1 MPDVVVGGRN
11 GHNKPGPDLAQQADK
26 ARKSPAKI
34 DLAKT
39 PTGIEGFDEITMGG
53 LPKGRATLICGG
65 AGCGKTLFG
74 TEFLV
79 HGATRYNEPGVFVA
93 FEETTCELE
102 ENTGS
107 LGFNLRRLAAA
118 KKLVIDH
125 VSVDREQATE
135 TGAFDLD
142 GLFIR
147 LGHAIDSIGARR
159 VVLDTLETLFAGLP
173 NPTILRAEIRRL
185 FRWLKARGVTA
196 IVTAEQ
202 GDGALTR
209 NGLEEYVSDCVVVL
223 DHRVVDQ
230 ISTRRLRVTKYRGS
244 LHGTNEYPFLIV
256 DSGISVMP
264 LSALGLDHGASTD
277 RVKTGVPA
285 LDAMFGGG
293 GFYRGST
300 VLISGS
306 AGSGKTTLAAHFAKE
321 NARDGRRC
329 LYFAFEESSA
339 QITRNLQSIGLDLE
353 PERTAGRL
361 LFNSCRPTAHSLEL
375 HLVLMHRLIDN
386 FRPDAVVVDPISNL
400 TSVAPT
406 AAVRSM
412 LTRLIDHLK
421 TLQVTAFFTSFTP
434 GSAPALEMTDVGVSS
449 LVDTWM
455 IVRDLESDGERTR
468 GLTILKSRGMAHSN
482 QVREFRMTEH
492 GVELIDVY
500 LGPEGM
506 LTGAARVARQ
516 ARDRA
521 GIVLRDREL
530 ERRRKALDRRRT
542 AFDSQVATMREELDG
557 EVKALEEEIQEEL
570 LRDSIRASDRVE
582 MARTRQVD
590 LAPTTRPARNE
601 VKTGKSS

>member
-1 MPDVVVGGRN
+1 
-11 GHNKPGPDLAQQADK
+11 
-26 ARKSPAKI
+26 
-34 DLAKT
+34 
-39 PTGIEGFDEITMGG
+39 MGG
-53 LPKGRATLICGG
+53 LPRGRATLICGG
-65 AGCGKTLFG
+65 AGCGKTLFA

-79 HGATRYNEPGVFVA
+79 HGATRFGEPGVFVA
-93 FEETTCELE
+93 FEETPRELD

-107 LGFNLRRLAAA
+107 LGFDLRRLAAE
-118 KKLVIDH
+118 KKLVVEHISIDRA
-125 VSVDREQATE
+125 SMAE

-147 LGHAIDSIGARR
+147 LGHAIDSIGAKR
-159 VVLDTLETLFAGLP
+159 VVLDTLEILFASLP
-173 NPTILRAEIRRL
+173 NPAILRAEIHRL
-185 FRWLKARGVTA
+185 FQWLKERGVTA

-202 GDGALTR
+202 GDGTLTR

-230 ISTRRLRVTKYRGS
+230 ISTRRLRVIKYRGS

-264 LSALGLDHGASTD
+264 LSALGLDHAASTD
-277 RVKTGVPA
+277 RVSTGVPA

-306 AGSGKTTLAAHFAKE
+306 AGSGKTTLAAHFAKA
-321 NARDGRRC
+321 NSQAGRRC

-339 QITRNLQSIGLDLE
+339 QIIRNLRSIGLDLE
-353 PERTAGRL
+353 PERAAGRL
-361 LFNSCRPTAHSLEL
+361 LFHSCRPTAHSLEL
-375 HLVLMHRLIDN
+375 HLVLMHRLDRRISAGRRGRRSDLQPDCPW
-386 FRPDAVVVDPISNL
+386 RPRP
-400 TSVAPT
+400 
-406 AAVRSM
+406 AVRSM

-434 GSAPALEMTDVGVSS
+434 GSAPSAEMTDVGVSS

-506 LTGAARVARQ
+506 LTGAAQGGATSPRPG
-516 ARDRA
+516 RDRHARSRARTPSQSPRAAA
-521 GIVLRDREL
+521 GRPRRADRHDA
-530 ERRRKALDRRRT
+530 RRDRRRGQRAGRGNPGGT
-542 AFDSQVATMREELDG
+542 ACAIPFALPIEWRWRRRARSTSHRRQRLGSQRGARLENLMTPKKPGRPRRDAIEL
-557 EVKALEEEIQEEL
+557 
-570 LRDSIRASDRVE
+570 RPRA
-582 MARTRQVD
+582 
-590 LAPTTRPARNE
+590 PP
-601 VKTGKSS
+601 

>member
-93 FEETTCELE
+93 FEETTRELE

-277 RVKTGVPA
+277 RVSTGVPA

-321 NARDGRRC
+321 NSRHGRRC

-353 PERTAGRL
+353 PECAAGRL
-361 LFNSCRPTAHSLEL
+361 LFSSCRPTAHSLEL
-375 HLVLMHRLIDN
+375 HLVLMHRLIDD

-434 GSAPALEMTDVGVSS
+434 GSAPARRDDRRRRVITRRHLDDRAGPRERRRANPRPDHSQVPRDGTLQSGPRVSH
-449 LVDTWM
+449 D
-455 IVRDLESDGERTR
+455 RTR
-468 GLTILKSRGMAHSN
+468 GRVDRCLPWSGRNADRSRAGGTTSPRPGRDRRCAIASSN
-482 QVREFRMTEH
+482 AVAK
-492 GVELIDVY
+492 
-500 LGPEGM
+500 P
-506 LTGAARVARQ
+506 LTGGAA
-516 ARDRA
+516 
-521 GIVLRDREL
+521 
-530 ERRRKALDRRRT
+530 ALD
-542 AFDSQVATMREELDG
+542 SQMATMREELDG
-557 EVKALEEEIQEEL
+557 EVRVLEEEIQEEL
-570 LRDSIRASDRVE
+570 FCDSIRASDRVGDG
-582 MARTRQVD
+582 A
-590 LAPTTRPARNE
+590 
-601 VKTGKSS
+601 